1 MEKNSPITRI
11 PIQDRS
17 DRIETGAIQFND
29 DWPGLFIR
37 GDDAFALMLE
47 LKQILKTLEEQD
59 NRECLTYV
67 TSSIAS
73 IIEQDVVIR
82 NDS

>member
-1 MEKNSPITRI
+1 MEKNSQITQI
-11 PIQDRS
+11 PIQVGS

-47 LKQILKTLEEQD
+47 LKQLLQALEEQE

-67 TSSIAS
+67 TRKIVS
-73 IIEQDVVIR
+73 IIEHDVIVR